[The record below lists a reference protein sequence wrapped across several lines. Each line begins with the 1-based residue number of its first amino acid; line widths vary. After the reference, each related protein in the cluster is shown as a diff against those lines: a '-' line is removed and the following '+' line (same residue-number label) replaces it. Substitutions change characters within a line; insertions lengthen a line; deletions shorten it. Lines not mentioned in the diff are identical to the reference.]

1 MEKTHTGDQKETQ
14 TAPYSKTELE
24 KAIRIV
30 NTEAT
35 KIYKQIEQFYKD
47 KERSKVVIKGYTT
60 SDHKATVTA
69 DGSEL
74 SEILLNYSYII
85 KYILKSELPRNA
97 LLDIMELVDINNMYY
112 VDLPF
117 STNLDDA
124 GYLSEMPLE

>member
-35 KIYKQIEQFYKD
+35 KIYRQIEQFYKD

-85 KYILKSELPRNA
+85 NYI
-97 LLDIMELVDINNMYY
+97 
-112 VDLPF
+112 
-117 STNLDDA
+117 
-124 GYLSEMPLE
+124 